1 MTFDNWQLGFFKLGI
16 FAAIQFFILTGLAMW
31 LYPGGTIH
39 HPEYEAYDFL
49 YNYFSDLGRTRTFDG
64 ESNMTCHLLFKTA
77 LGVSGICLIL
87 FFVALPSL
95 FKSNGSKALIFI
107 ASFLG
112 ILSGICYIGI
122 AYVPYNVDYWGH
134 RTFVRTGFILFLL
147 MSFFY
152 TAAILSEKKY
162 PNRYAVAFGIFVI
175 ILAVQVYIMLFG
187 PRAYRSNEGLYLQA
201 TAQKIV
207 VYAEI
212 LCMLYQSIGA
222 IRVWRKKKDIE
233 KEGGEDILDTPLG

>member
-1 MTFDNWQLGFFKLGI
+1 MKTNTWQLFAFKLGI
-16 FAAIQFFILTGLAMW
+16 FAAIQFFLLTGLAMW

-39 HPEYEAYDFL
+39 HPEYESYDFL

-64 ESNMTCHLLFKTA
+64 ESNMLCHLLFKSA
-77 LGVSGICLIL
+77 LSISGLCLIF

-95 FKSNGSKALIFI
+95 FKSNRSKALILI

-122 AYVPYNVDYWGH
+122 AYVPYNVDYWQH
-134 RTFVRTGFILFLL
+134 RMFVRTGFILFLF
-147 MSFFY
+147 MSLFY
-152 TAAILSEKKY
+152 AIAILVDKNY
-162 PNRYAVAFGIFVI
+162 PRRYAAAFGVFGI
-175 ILAVQVYIMLFG
+175 ILFIQVVIMLFG

-212 LCMLYQSIGA
+212 LCMLYQSLGA
-222 IRVWRKKKDIE
+222 MRVWRVLRRF
-233 KEGGEDILDTPLG
+233 G